1 MGFLSDRTG
10 LQGLERIPE
19 EIQEDG
25 GILLCLRLKTEGA
38 IPLTSL
44 TKLSRIMKRFY
55 VSVTE
60 VLNRVVATEAED
72 YSEAINKVQ
81 NAIYEEEIILN
92 QNDWVDEKVT
102 VCDHEQEEHREAERN
117 GTVYQEI

>member
-1 MGFLSDRTG
+1 MST
-10 LQGLERIPE
+10 PE
-19 EIQEDG
+19 N
-25 GILLCLRLKTEGA
+25 RGA

-44 TKLSRIMKRFY
+44 TNKFIIMRFY

-81 NAIYEEEIILN
+81 NAIYEEEITLN

-102 VCDHEQEEHREAERN
+102 VCNHEQEEHREAERN

>member
-10 LQGLERIPE
+10 LQGLERIPK

-44 TKLSRIMKRFY
+44 TNKFIIMRFY
-55 VSVTE
+55 VSVTQ

>member
-1 MGFLSDRTG
+1 MSTPKNR
-10 LQGLERIPE
+10 
-19 EIQEDG
+19 
-25 GILLCLRLKTEGA
+25 GA

-44 TKLSRIMKRFY
+44 TNKFIIMRFY

-81 NAIYEEEIILN
+81 NAIYEEEITLN

>member
-1 MGFLSDRTG
+1 MFT
-10 LQGLERIPE
+10 P
-19 EIQEDG
+19 
-25 GILLCLRLKTEGA
+25 KTEGA

-44 TKLSRIMKRFY
+44 TNKFIIMRFY
-55 VSVTE
+55 VSVTQ

-81 NAIYEEEIILN
+81 NAIYEEEITLN
-92 QNDWVDEKVT
+92 QNDWIDENVT
-102 VCDHEQEEHREAERN
+102 ICDHEQEQHREAERN

>member
-1 MGFLSDRTG
+1 MSTPKNR
-10 LQGLERIPE
+10 
-19 EIQEDG
+19 
-25 GILLCLRLKTEGA
+25 GA

-44 TKLSRIMKRFY
+44 TNKFIIMRFY
-55 VSVTE
+55 VSVTQ

-81 NAIYEEEIILN
+81 NAIYEEEITLN

>member
-1 MGFLSDRTG
+1 MSTPENGGNNPSDIIN
-10 LQGLERIPE
+10 QKFI
-19 EIQEDG
+19 
-25 GILLCLRLKTEGA
+25 
-38 IPLTSL
+38 
-44 TKLSRIMKRFY
+44 IMRFY

-81 NAIYEEEIILN
+81 NAIYEEEITLN

>member
-1 MGFLSDRTG
+1 MST
-10 LQGLERIPE
+10 PE
-19 EIQEDG
+19 N
-25 GILLCLRLKTEGA
+25 RGA
-38 IPLTSL
+38 IPLASL
-44 TKLSRIMKRFY
+44 TNKFIIMRFY
-55 VSVTE
+55 VSVTQ

-81 NAIYEEEIILN
+81 NAIYEEEITLN

>member
-1 MGFLSDRTG
+1 MSTPENGGSNPSDIIN
-10 LQGLERIPE
+10 QKFI
-19 EIQEDG
+19 
-25 GILLCLRLKTEGA
+25 
-38 IPLTSL
+38 
-44 TKLSRIMKRFY
+44 IMRFY

>member
-1 MGFLSDRTG
+1 VST
-10 LQGLERIPE
+10 PE
-19 EIQEDG
+19 NG
-25 GILLCLRLKTEGA
+25 GSN
-38 IPLTSL
+38 PLTSL

>member
-1 MGFLSDRTG
+1 MS
-10 LQGLERIPE
+10 P
-19 EIQEDG
+19 
-25 GILLCLRLKTEGA
+25 A
-38 IPLTSL
+38 SL
-44 TKLSRIMKRFY
+44 TNKFIIMRFY
-55 VSVTE
+55 VSVTQ

>member
-1 MGFLSDRTG
+1 MGFLPDRTG
-10 LQGLERIPE
+10 LQGLERIPK

-44 TKLSRIMKRFY
+44 TNKFIIMRFY
-55 VSVTE
+55 VSVTQ

-81 NAIYEEEIILN
+81 NAIYEEEITLN

>member
-1 MGFLSDRTG
+1 M
-10 LQGLERIPE
+10 
-19 EIQEDG
+19 
-25 GILLCLRLKTEGA
+25 
-38 IPLTSL
+38 
-44 TKLSRIMKRFY
+44 RFY

-102 VCDHEQEEHREAERN
+102 VCDHEQEEHSEAERN

>member
-1 MGFLSDRTG
+1 MST
-10 LQGLERIPE
+10 PE
-19 EIQEDG
+19 N
-25 GILLCLRLKTEGA
+25 RGA

-44 TKLSRIMKRFY
+44 TNNFIIMRFY
-55 VSVTE
+55 VSVTQ

-81 NAIYEEEIILN
+81 NAIYEEEITLN